1 LESGVGWT
9 VAQAFHGSACAR
21 ELVPGAYAN
30 RPAHGDFVDG
40 VMNHL
45 DPQGKV
51 FPGSSALD
59 FFT

>member
-1 LESGVGWT
+1 MPLSPPLGLT
-9 VAQAFHGSACAR
+9 H
-21 ELVPGAYAN
+21 
-30 RPAHGDFVDG
+30 DG
-40 VMNHL
+40 PL